1 MPCVILTES
10 RTRGGLMTV
19 TGDRSEILL
28 ENVDFNRRDCP
39 DRPLRP
45 IPSGRD
51 HFADQWRY
59 MREIMF
65 GDWIDIDQ
73 EVEPNDLTRLRD
85 DYFWQRDEHM
95 IGVVEAFER
104 LGHEQG
110 RALFEQALTQGI
122 DTLENPPHEFVTLFE
137 HLDQLPAQFD
147 LVAAERGRMLAKSA
161 TRSATLIINGWALY
175 ETAMTG
181 DISAATGATGR
192 FVDDGPR
199 RFIET
204 ARIFAEFT
212 LPDIFDRHSEAFQ
225 DVVRVRL
232 MHALASRG
240 LRRKW
245 GDDLYLKFGEP
256 IPATSLLGFGSGM
269 LLGRLVDHAFGRKL
283 TGQQLEDLTEY
294 SSFSARLWG
303 APERLHSAS
312 GTELIKSLNYVLA
325 RGGNPSPWRAEL
337 VDAIASPAHVA
348 SLTPPL
354 PGFIKEWI
362 SRHSDQIIATIALA
376 PAGVVFGYKQI
387 DAMVA
392 GTHFEPLG
400 YSFERRVRYFAYL
413 TRVNVGFARLADSV
427 PWSNPIRE
435 RRKRSGAAPR
445 ERVAMLNK
453 IARGRHIVLTYTQHD
468 RSTAGE
474 GFTG

>member
-1 MPCVILTES
+1 
-10 RTRGGLMTV
+10 MTV
-19 TGDRSEILL
+19 TGERPEILL
-28 ENVDFNRRDCP
+28 EDVDFNRRDHP

-45 IPSGRD
+45 IPPGRD
-51 HFADQWRY
+51 QFADQWRH
-59 MREIMF
+59 MREFIF
-65 GDWIDIDQ
+65 GEWIDVDK
-73 EVEPNDLTRLRD
+73 ELEPSDLTRIRD
-85 DYFWQRDEHM
+85 DYFWQRDELM
-95 IGVVEAFER
+95 IGAVEAFER
-104 LGHEQG
+104 LGYEQG

-122 DTLENPPHEFVTLFE
+122 ETLQDPPPEFVELFE

-147 LVAAERGRMLAKSA
+147 LVAAERGRMLAMSSTFAA
-161 TRSATLIINGWALY
+161 TTIIRGWAFY

-192 FVDDGPR
+192 FADDGPR

-204 ARIFAEFT
+204 ARVFAEFT

-245 GDDLYLKFGEP
+245 GDDVYLKFGEP
-256 IPATSLLGFGSGM
+256 IPVTSLLGFGSGM

-283 TGQQLEDLTEY
+283 TPQQLEDLAEY
-294 SSFSARLWG
+294 SSFSGRLWG
-303 APERLHSAS
+303 APEPLDSPNGIA
-312 GTELIKSLNYVLA
+312 LIKSLNYVLA

-337 VDAIASPAHVA
+337 VDAIAGPAHVTTLTEALPSLAKKVA
-348 SLTPPL
+348 S
-354 PGFIKEWI
+354 
-362 SRHSDQIIATIALA
+362 RYANQITASIALA
-376 PAGVVFGYKQI
+376 PAGVAFGHQQI
-387 DAMVA
+387 QAMVA
-392 GTHFEPLG
+392 GTLFEPLG
-400 YSFERRVRYFAYL
+400 YNFERRVRLFTNL
-413 TRVNVGFARLADSV
+413 TKLNVGIAMVADRL

-435 RRKRSGAAPR
+435 RRKKSGAAAR
-445 ERVAMLNK
+445 ERIAMLTK
-453 IARGRHIVLTYTQHD
+453 IARGRHFPLTFTHHD

>member
-1 MPCVILTES
+1 
-10 RTRGGLMTV
+10 MTV
-19 TGDRSEILL
+19 IGERPEILL
-28 ENVDFNRRDCP
+28 EDVDFNRRDYP

-45 IPSGRD
+45 IPPGRD

-59 MREIMF
+59 MREFIF
-65 GDWIDIDQ
+65 GEWIDI
-73 EVEPNDLTRLRD
+73 EKELEPSDLTRLRD
-85 DYFWQRDEHM
+85 DYFWQRDELM

-104 LGHEQG
+104 LGYERG

-122 DTLENPPHEFVTLFE
+122 DTVEDPPQELVDLFE

-147 LVAAERGRMLAKSA
+147 LVSAERGRMLAMSSTFAA
-161 TRSATLIINGWALY
+161 TTIIRGWAFY

-192 FVDDGPR
+192 FADDGPR

-204 ARIFAEFT
+204 ARVFAEFT

-240 LRRKW
+240 LRKKW
-245 GDDLYLKFGEP
+245 GDDVYLKFGEP
-256 IPATSLLGFGSGM
+256 IPVTSLLGFGSGM

-283 TGQQLEDLTEY
+283 TPQQLEDLAEY
-294 SSFSARLWG
+294 SSFSGRLWG
-303 APERLHSAS
+303 APKPLHSPN
-312 GTELIKSLNYVLA
+312 GIELIKSLNYVLA
-325 RGGNPSPWRAEL
+325 RGGNPSPWRAQL
-337 VDAIASPAHVA
+337 VDAIAGPVHLTTLTEALPDLVKKIVARHVNTITA
-348 SLTPPL
+348 SV
-354 PGFIKEWI
+354 
-362 SRHSDQIIATIALA
+362 ALA

-387 DAMVA
+387 EAMVA
-392 GTHFEPLG
+392 GTLFEPLG
-400 YSFERRVRYFAYL
+400 YNFQRRVEIFTNL
-413 TRVNVGFARLADSV
+413 TKLNVGIAIVTDKL

-435 RRKRSGAAPR
+435 RRKKSGAAAR
-445 ERVAMLNK
+445 ERIAMLNK
-453 IARGRHIVLTYTQHD
+453 IARGRDIPLTYSHHD
-468 RSTAGE
+468 RSTTGE

>member
-1 MPCVILTES
+1 
-10 RTRGGLMTV
+10 MTV
-19 TGDRSEILL
+19 TGERPEILL
-28 ENVDFNRRDCP
+28 EDVDFNRRDHP

-45 IPSGRD
+45 IPPGRD
-51 HFADQWRY
+51 QFADQWRH
-59 MREIMF
+59 MREFIF
-65 GDWIDIDQ
+65 GEWIDVDK
-73 EVEPNDLTRLRD
+73 ELEPSDLTRIRD
-85 DYFWQRDEHM
+85 DYFWQRDELM

-104 LGHEQG
+104 LGYEQG
-110 RALFEQALTQGI
+110 RALFEQALTRGI
-122 DTLENPPHEFVTLFE
+122 DSVEDPPRELVALFE

-147 LVAAERGRMLAKSA
+147 LAAAERGRMLAMSSTFAA
-161 TRSATLIINGWALY
+161 TTIIRGWAFY

-192 FVDDGPR
+192 FADDGPR

-204 ARIFAEFT
+204 ARVFAEFT

-245 GDDLYLKFGEP
+245 GDDVYLKFGEP
-256 IPATSLLGFGSGM
+256 IPVTSLLGFGSGM

-283 TGQQLEDLTEY
+283 TTQELEDLAEY
-294 SSFSARLWG
+294 SSFSGRLWG
-303 APERLHSAS
+303 APEPLHSAN
-312 GTELIKSLNYVLA
+312 GLELIKSLNYVLA

-337 VDAIASPAHVA
+337 VDAVAGPLHLRTLTEALPSLAKKVAARYANQITAS
-348 SLTPPL
+348 
-354 PGFIKEWI
+354 
-362 SRHSDQIIATIALA
+362 IALT

-387 DAMVA
+387 EAMVA
-392 GTHFEPLG
+392 GTLFEPLG
-400 YSFERRVRYFAYL
+400 YNFERRVRLFTNFTKL
-413 TRVNVGFARLADSV
+413 NVGIAMVADRV

-435 RRKRSGAAPR
+435 RRKKSGAAAR
-445 ERVAMLNK
+445 ERIAALNK
-453 IARGRHIVLTYTQHD
+453 IARGRHIPLTFSHHD
-468 RSTAGE
+468 RSTKGE